1 MNETQFTLII
11 YLALVSVIIMVIYVV
26 VMRRANAKKSK
37 WGINLKAL
45 KPGVVLTCPAC
56 GTELPKIR
64 KPTNL
69 KQFLWGGF
77 TCKSCGKEYDKWFV
91 EISS

>member
-1 MNETQFTLII
+1 MNEIQFTLLT
-11 YLALVSVIIMVIYVV
+11 YLALITAITIVIYVV

-45 KPGVVLTCPAC
+45 KPSVVLKCPTC

-69 KQFLWGGF
+69 RQFLWGGF
-77 TCKSCGKEYDKWFV
+77 TCKSCGKEYDKWLV
-91 EISS
+91 EIGS